1 MQEQPIKR
9 KRGQPRKRPTFT
21 KTFRVEQDV
30 KEFLDSLENA
40 NKFLVLQLKSTKEFQ
55 DFLAKKQ
62 EQDTE
67 KYPQLPNL

>member
-30 KEFLDSLENA
+30 KEFLDSLTNA
-40 NKFLVLQLKSTKEFQ
+40 NKFLVLQLKSTKEYQ
-55 DFLAKKQ
+55 DFLIKKQ
-62 EQDTE
+62 EKNLT
-67 KYPQLPNL
+67 KYPTLPTL